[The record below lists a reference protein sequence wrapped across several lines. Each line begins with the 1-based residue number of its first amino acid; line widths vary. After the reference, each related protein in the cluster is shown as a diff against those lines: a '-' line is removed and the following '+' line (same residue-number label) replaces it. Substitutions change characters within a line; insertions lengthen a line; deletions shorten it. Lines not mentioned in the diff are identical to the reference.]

1 LSFWNK
7 PLALKIYVIV
17 VLLAAI
23 TFLAFH
29 FPPQQFFQP
38 SLVLFIILRIVLQNV
53 DVPLPRGNGS
63 ISVSFAIDLAVIMLF
78 GPAVAAWLGFSE
90 FFYMRALKNIDT
102 AAYKLIFNIAQKV
115 LSAGAGGYAYYFSGG
130 RIGDFSLSFDL
141 IGPVLSGII
150 VFSLIN
156 TVLAGTAMAME
167 KKMSFAGIWLTNL
180 RWGVPNYLATSVLGF
195 LIAAVY
201 VSMGTAGVILLTI
214 PLIVARQ
221 TFHMYVDMRKQ
232 YLSTIKALAKAIDA
246 KDSYTLGH
254 SERVARYAVMIGRE
268 LRLPEDY
275 IEKLEYLALLHD
287 IGKISVPESILNK
300 PSKLSDEEF
309 AVVRNHAAV
318 GAEIISNIQI
328 IGEDASIV
336 RHHHEWVNGRGYP
349 DGLTEKEIP
358 LGAKIVAVADA
369 FDAMTSSRIYRE
381 PLTKQEAVEE
391 LQRFAGIQ
399 FSKAVVAAFIKA
411 IRRRGEI

>member
-1 LSFWNK
+1 MSFWNK

-102 AAYKLIFNIAQKV
+102 VAYKLIFNIAQKV

-156 TVLAGTAMAME
+156 TVLAGKAMAME
-167 KKMSFAGIWLTNL
+167 KKMSFA
-180 RWGVPNYLATSVLGF
+180 
-195 LIAAVY
+195 
-201 VSMGTAGVILLTI
+201 
-214 PLIVARQ
+214 
-221 TFHMYVDMRKQ
+221 
-232 YLSTIKALAKAIDA
+232 
-246 KDSYTLGH
+246 
-254 SERVARYAVMIGRE
+254 
-268 LRLPEDY
+268 
-275 IEKLEYLALLHD
+275 
-287 IGKISVPESILNK
+287 SI
-300 PSKLSDEEF
+300 
-309 AVVRNHAAV
+309 
-318 GAEIISNIQI
+318 
-328 IGEDASIV
+328 
-336 RHHHEWVNGRGYP
+336 
-349 DGLTEKEIP
+349 
-358 LGAKIVAVADA
+358 
-369 FDAMTSSRIYRE
+369 
-381 PLTKQEAVEE
+381 
-391 LQRFAGIQ
+391 
-399 FSKAVVAAFIKA
+399 
-411 IRRRGEI
+411 